1 MSETASNNN
10 ASVPAIT
17 LPTLPFEHTIE
28 TRRFTFRTNKELG
41 TKRPALTLQ
50 YPRITWNGFATLVST
65 EENSSEEAV
74 ARSKR
79 AVDFVMSLIGDYTE
93 GVVRGLIN
101 DPDNPVTSQDDLS
114 KIMNDLV
121 FEKLI
126 FTSDSDR
133 RGAKISDEA
142 WTAFAQDYTAV
153 VTRVAPSRTANQ
165 IKQALELFLKKV
177 MPVKTNKQVLER
189 LQGLLA
195 EWYNASEAQE
205 EHAEIYEFL
214 AERIKRFLNVED
226 KNYLDALG

>member
-1 MSETASNNN
+1 MSE
-10 ASVPAIT
+10 SVSVAAIT

-41 TKRPALTLQ
+41 TKRPPLTLQ
-50 YPRITWNGFATLVST
+50 YPRITWNGFAHLVSAEDT
-65 EENSSEEAV
+65 EEEK
-74 ARSKR
+74 ARSQR
-79 AVDFVMSLIGDYTE
+79 AVEFVMSLIGDYTE

-101 DPDNPVTSQDDLS
+101 DADNPVNSQEDLS
-114 KIMNDLV
+114 KLLNDLV

-126 FTSDSDR
+126 FTSDADR

-142 WTAFAQDYTAV
+142 WKAFAEDYTTV
-153 VTRVAPSRTANQ
+153 VTKVAPNRTANQ

-205 EHAEIYEFL
+205 EHSEIYEFL
-214 AERIKRFLNVED
+214 SERIRRFLNVED